1 MLELTASLRRAWV
14 TTLGELGVDGTGP
27 VLVGGPLAE
36 RIGAAVPWA
45 IADEVDGLVVL
56 GDGPVLDPGS
66 AVTATGLP
74 SASMESVFML
84 EAWPSPGGINEVV
97 DEALRIVRPGGAV
110 WLGRVDVDA
119 LVNATVATRLSAL
132 LYRRHAG
139 RFHDYLDRGVVAPT
153 EMALIR
159 GGLRPVQSWHVELP
173 LAAFADAGA
182 YLAAVTDGMWF
193 GIDLVSPAERKG
205 VMADLTTELERASF
219 PLVEYQPW
227 VVAQGTKLS

>member
-1 MLELTASLRRAWV
+1 MLELTAALRRAWE

-66 AVTATGLP
+66 TVSATGLP
-74 SASMESVFML
+74 PSSMVSVFML
-84 EAWPSPGGINEVV
+84 EAWPSPGGIIDVL
-97 DEALRIVRPGGAV
+97 DEALRVVRPGGHV
-110 WLGRVDVDA
+110 WLGRVDADA
-119 LVNATVATRLSAL
+119 LVNATVASRLSAI
-132 LYRRHAG
+132 LYRPHAG
-139 RFHDYLDRGVVAPT
+139 RFRDHLAQGVVAPT

-173 LAAFADAGA
+173 LAAFADASA
-182 YLAAVTDGMWF
+182 YLTAVAEGMWF
-193 GIDLVSPAERKG
+193 GIDLVPPAERKG
-205 VMADLTTELERASF
+205 VMAGLTAELGRASF

-227 VVAQGTKLS
+227 VVAQGTKQS

>member
-1 MLELTASLRRAWV
+1 MLELTASLRRAWE
-14 TTLGELGVDGTGP
+14 TTLGDLGVDGTGP

-45 IADEVDGLVVL
+45 IVDEVDGLVVL

-66 AVTATGLP
+66 SVASTGLP

-84 EAWPSPGGINEVV
+84 EAWSGPHGITEVV
-97 DEALRIVRPGGAV
+97 DEAIRIVRPGGAV

-119 LVNATVATRLSAL
+119 LVTATVAKRLSAL
-132 LYRRHAG
+132 LYRRHAE
-139 RFHDYLDRGVVAPT
+139 RFRAQLDRGVVAPT

-159 GGLRPVQSWHVELP
+159 TGLRPVQSWHVELP

-182 YLAAVTDGMWF
+182 YVAAVTGGMWF
-193 GIDLVSPAERKG
+193 GIDLLAPVERND
-205 VMADLTTELERASF
+205 VMADLTIELRDSSF
-219 PLVEYQPW
+219 PLIEYQPW
-227 VVAQGTKLS
+227 VVAHGTKLS